1 MSLLEYTL
9 LALLFLVATFAY
21 LQNKAVRVIAKNE
34 TLERREHTRAY
45 TNLAKLYLDVVA
57 RELANELMQR
67 APYFFVDHYRELNA
81 EWSKL
86 KKDKKLVKATF
97 DQLALK
103 YPHFEDFDV
112 VKAWDYVFIGNA
124 LEGSS
129 NEELWLVYREVKL
142 YSASM
147 CELNEV
153 SLESPVIGDFDQ
165 CREFLSETENSQILS
180 ELIAAE
186 ETYVA
191 LKLNGVDILDD
202 GKISTPLYDF
212 YDLQHFSE
220 IRLGIHLKK
229 TNQYGII
236 GKFYG
241 GDDADYKTYYLSNST
256 FEKDESFSNTFFE
269 DFMSSRKRLKSIQRL

>member
-1 MSLLEYTL
+1 MSVLEYTF
-9 LALLFLVATFAY
+9 LALLILVVIFAY

-34 TLERREHTRAY
+34 TLERSEHPRAY
-45 TNLAKLYLDVVA
+45 SNLAKLYLDVVA

-67 APYFFVDHYRELNA
+67 SPTFFFDHYRELNA

-86 KKDKKLVKATF
+86 KKDRNLVKATF

-103 YPHFEDFDV
+103 YPLFEDFDV

-147 CELNEV
+147 CELNDV
-153 SLESPVIGDFDQ
+153 YLESPVISDFDQ
-165 CREFLSETENSQILS
+165 CREYLSTAENSQILS
-180 ELIAAE
+180 DLIAAE
-186 ETYVA
+186 ETYDA
-191 LKLNGVDILDD
+191 LKLNGVNILDD
-202 GKISTPLYDF
+202 GKITTPLYDF

-220 IRLGIHLKK
+220 DRIGIHLKK

-236 GKFYG
+236 GVFSG
-241 GDDADYKTYYLSNST
+241 GDAAYKSYYHSNSA
-256 FEKDESFSNTFFE
+256 FEKDESFSNYFFE
-269 DFMSSRKRLKSIQRL
+269 DFTRTRKQLKSIQRL